1 MRVGLMI
8 TATILGLWGAAPPT
22 VALADSYV
30 DCSSSGYGR
39 NYCSVNTRGRV
50 WLDQQYSNDRGPCI
64 ENQTWGQDGRG
75 IWVDR
80 GCRGR
85 FRVEDRYSGGGK
97 DKDNTAAVV
106 GGLLIGGLLLGALAA
121 NSKNNNNDNG
131 SGSSWSGDSRRAVDS
146 CSNEAMSQASRYGSR
161 ARIDRITSARAQ
173 NRGYSV
179 QGYVAADV
187 GPRTVTY
194 SFDCDFDGRYANVE
208 LN

>member
-8 TATILGLWGAAPPT
+8 TATVLGMWTAPVTP
-22 VALADSYV
+22 ALADSYV
-30 DCSSSGYGR
+30 DCSSSGYSR
-39 NYCSVNTRGRV
+39 NYCSVDTRGRI
-50 WLDQQYSNDRGPCI
+50 WLDQQYSNDRGACI
-64 ENQTWGQDGRG
+64 ENQTWGRDGRG

-85 FRVEDRYSGGGK
+85 FRVEDRYSGGSG
-97 DKDNTAAVV
+97 KDNTAAIV
-106 GGLLIGGLLLGALAA
+106 GGLLVGGLILGALASS
-121 NSKNNNNDNG
+121 SKDKDNG
-131 SGSSWSGDSRRAVDS
+131 GSSWSGDTRYAVDS
-146 CSNEAMSQASRYGSR
+146 CSSEAMDQASRYGSR

-173 NRGYSV
+173 GRGYSV

-194 SFDCDFDGRYANVE
+194 SFDCNYDGRYASVN

>member
-1 MRVGLMI
+1 MRVGLMV
-8 TATILGLWGAAPPT
+8 TATVLGLWTTPVTP
-22 VALADSYV
+22 ALADSYV

-39 NYCSVNTRGRV
+39 NYCPINSRGRV
-50 WLDQQYSNDRGPCI
+50 WLDRQYSNNNGPCI
-64 ENQTWGQDGRG
+64 ENQTWGWDGRG

-121 NSKNNNNDNG
+121 NANKNDG
-131 SGSSWSGDSRRAVDS
+131 GSSWSGDSRQAVDS
-146 CSNEAMSQASRYGSR
+146 CSNEALNQVSRYGQR
-161 ARIDRITSARAQ
+161 PRVDRITSAQ
-173 NRGYSV
+173 PQGRGYSV
-179 QGYVAADV
+179 QGYVTADV
-187 GPRTVTY
+187 GPRDVTY
-194 SFDCDFDGRYANVE
+194 SFNCDYDGRYASVE

>member
-8 TATILGLWGAAPPT
+8 TASVLGLWTAPVTP
-22 VALADSYV
+22 AYADSYI

-39 NYCSVNTRGRV
+39 NYCPVNSGGRV
-50 WLDQQYSNDRGPCI
+50 WLDYQYSNNSGACI
-64 ENQTWGQDGRG
+64 ENQTWGWDGRG
-75 IWVDR
+75 VWVDR

-85 FRVEDRYSGGGK
+85 FRVEDRYNGGSGKK

-106 GGLLIGGLLLGALAA
+106 GGLLLGGLLLGALAA
-121 NSKNNNNDNG
+121 GSKDNNSG
-131 SGSSWSGDSRRAVDS
+131 GSSSADSRQAVDS
-146 CSNEAMSQASRYGSR
+146 CSNEAMNQASRYGSR
-161 ARIDRITSARAQ
+161 VRIDRITYARPQ
-173 NRGYSV
+173 GRGYSV

-194 SFDCDFDGRYANVE
+194 SFNCDYDGRYANVE

>member
-8 TATILGLWGAAPPT
+8 TATVIGMWAAPVTP
-22 VALADSYV
+22 ALADSYV

-39 NYCSVNTRGRV
+39 NYCSVDARGRV

-64 ENQTWGQDGRG
+64 ENQTWGRDGRG

-85 FRVEDRYSGGGK
+85 FRVEDRYSGGGGK

-106 GGLLIGGLLLGALAA
+106 GGLLIGGLILGALASS
-121 NSKNNNNDNG
+121 SKKDSND
-131 SGSSWSGDSRRAVDS
+131 GSSWSGDSRQAVDS
-146 CSNEAMSQASRYGSR
+146 CSNEALNQASRYGSR

-194 SFDCDFDGRYANVE
+194 SFDCNYDGRYANVD

>member
-8 TATILGLWGAAPPT
+8 TATVLGLWAAPVTP
-22 VALADSYV
+22 ALADSYV

-39 NYCSVNTRGRV
+39 NYCSVDARGRV

-64 ENQTWGQDGRG
+64 ENQTWGRDGRG

-106 GGLLIGGLLLGALAA
+106 GGLLIGGLILGALASSA
-121 NSKNNNNDNG
+121 KNDSNNN
-131 SGSSWSGDSRRAVDS
+131 GSSWSGDTRRAVDS
-146 CSNEAMSQASRYGSR
+146 CSNEALNQVSRYGSR

-194 SFDCDFDGRYANVE
+194 SFDCNYDGRYANVD